1 MTKRKGALRI
11 GDEVALNWCDIVS
24 FGRLDHGSD
33 SDLPLAEFVSY
44 GKVSYIGPDKIVL
57 RNEEEIENPGRQGC
71 REPTAFPVGCIR
83 SIRRFTRNEEVTF
96 KKASRPGA
104 CP

>member
-1 MTKRKGALRI
+1 MTKRKAALKV
-11 GDEVALNWCDIVS
+11 GDEVALKWCDIVS

-44 GKVSYIGPDKIVL
+44 GKISYIGTDKIVL
-57 RNEEEIENPGRQGC
+57 RNEEEIENPPRQGC

-83 SIRRFTRNEEVTF
+83 SIRRFSRSEEVTF
-96 KKASRPGA
+96 KAVSRNGA
-104 CP
+104 